1 MRWINFFLLAILII
15 FPGCDASVE
24 PVREDTYSVY
34 GLLSLGADQH
44 FVRVKSLE
52 APLLS
57 EENRTLDVA
66 VTLENLNDGTR
77 HILRDSTIV
86 FTEDGDSIHT
96 HNFWTDAEMRPKTEY
111 RLSVSRRGEVVT
123 SAETQTPTNTPA
135 TVNPEHGDCLTSFQI
150 QFREAARKPI
160 HVFAGFHYDGAYHRV
175 RLNDREDVRFENPE
189 GADPFMEVQPEREIL
204 NKEIPKKEQI
214 DIPFDPRYIPR
225 CLDLDE
231 NTIDF
236 TYIYTS
242 PDWSSLLP
250 DPSNTDDII
259 RYVEETRVENGHGF
273 FGAIFRDDFS
283 VTVNTTDTLIVD

>member
-1 MRWINFFLLAILII
+1 MRTIAFCLLAIII
-15 FPGCDASVE
+15 VFPGCDTSIE

-34 GLLSLGADQH
+34 GFLSLGADRH
-44 FVRVKSLE
+44 FIRVKSLD

-57 EENRTLDVA
+57 GENRTLDVD
-66 VTLENLNDGTR
+66 VTLENLNDGVSHT
-77 HILRDSTIV
+77 LRDSTIV
-86 FTEDGDSIHT
+86 FAEDGDSIHT
-96 HNFWTDAEMRPKTEY
+96 HNFWTDAEMRPKTDY
-111 RLSVSRRGEVVT
+111 RLSVRRDGEVVT

-135 TVNPEHGDCLTSFQI
+135 TVDPEHGDCLTDFRI
-150 QFREAARKPI
+150 QFREATRKPI
-160 HVFAGFHYDGAYHRV
+160 HVFAGYHYDGGYYRT
-175 RLNDREDVRFENPE
+175 RLNDVDGVRFENPE
-189 GADPFMEVQPEREIL
+189 GADPYMEVQPEWHIL
-204 NKEIPKKEQI
+204 EEIPQREQI

-250 DPSNTDDII
+250 DPSNTDNII
-259 RYVEETRVENGHGF
+259 RYVEETKVENGHGF
-273 FGAIFRDDFS
+273 FGAIFRDDFT